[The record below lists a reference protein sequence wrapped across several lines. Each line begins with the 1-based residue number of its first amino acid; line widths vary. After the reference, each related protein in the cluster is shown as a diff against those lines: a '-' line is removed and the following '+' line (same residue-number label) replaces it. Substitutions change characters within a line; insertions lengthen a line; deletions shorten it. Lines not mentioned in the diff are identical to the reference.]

1 MPYSVTVMF
10 GVAIGVVNRMREG
23 TIMKKFR
30 RLAAGIVAAGMAL
43 AVLPVSAAQAD
54 DEYDLSHPITISNV
68 QVTNITDTTADV
80 SFDYEFDAAK
90 FEKDTGRKAKEDIK
104 GFCFVVAVDK
114 ILTMIPGE
122 RFYDPVGAL
131 GRYPYEEDLEYCER
145 FVGDEVITPE
155 QTEKIFGLHTE
166 GLYAQGTDEELRE
179 ATLERYGFRFSV
191 KGDKDELKARD
202 NVTIHMHDLQPNMWY
217 GNKNVPQKN
226 EENYIYPMSTGSFP
240 LPEGGQNRWFLF
252 REKLKEV
259 AQPGPFSYTQ
269 QYNDTCWDYEKKWVG
284 ILYPRDKVCIEQKP
298 RAANQRGYE
307 SAIRRSPP

>member
-1 MPYSVTVMF
+1 
-10 GVAIGVVNRMREG
+10 
-23 TIMKKFR
+23 
-30 RLAAGIVAAGMAL
+30 
-43 AVLPVSAAQAD
+43 
-54 DEYDLSHPITISNV
+54 
-68 QVTNITDTTADV
+68 
-80 SFDYEFDAAK
+80 
-90 FEKDTGRKAKEDIK
+90 
-104 GFCFVVAVDK
+104 
-114 ILTMIPGE
+114 MIPGE

-269 QYNDTCWDYEKKWVG
+269 QYNDTCWDYEKKMGGHPV
-284 ILYPRDKVCIEQKP
+284 PKR
-298 RAANQRGYE
+298 
-307 SAIRRSPP
+307 

>member
-1 MPYSVTVMF
+1 MNNNNRFLRYFLTVCF
-10 GVAIGVVNRMREG
+10 ISLLGLI
-23 TIMKKFR
+23 
-30 RLAAGIVAAGMAL
+30 LAGCRK
-43 AVLPVSAAQAD
+43 PVPKAD
-54 DEYDLSHPITISNV
+54 I
-68 QVTNITDTTADV
+68 
-80 SFDYEFDAAK
+80 
-90 FEKDTGRKAKEDIK
+90 
-104 GFCFVVAVDK
+104 
-114 ILTMIPGE
+114 
-122 RFYDPVGAL
+122 
-131 GRYPYEEDLEYCER
+131 
-145 FVGDEVITPE
+145 
-155 QTEKIFGLHTE
+155 
-166 GLYAQGTDEELRE
+166 
-179 ATLERYGFRFSV
+179 
-191 KGDKDELKARD
+191 DELKARD